1 MCLQEQKLLHFRVI
15 LELRTISHKGKS
27 MTAICVFESSFKPAN
42 ECSMAEDTAFHSVT
56 AAMAVLQSGGDVQ
69 VTWLTFYML
78 PIIRTRG
85 ICTVSFSLTLSMKN
99 KYIYIYD
106 IYHIVVSHQFL
117 SSCGQPN
124 LWYPRLP
131 RWQQPRLLE
140 MKRVNPAA
148 AWDNFC
154 SAWCPSGPQQEVS
167 SPQYH
172 KKTNRF
178 FSTKWSNCFFFK
190 QKVLRE
196 DCTLFLKEQIV
207 KTCLPQFENT

>member
-99 KYIYIYD
+99 KYIYIWY
-106 IYHIVVSHQFL
+106 ISYCSVSSVPFIFWPT
-117 SSCGQPN
+117 QPSIA
-124 LWYPRLP
+124 
-131 RWQQPRLLE
+131 
-140 MKRVNPAA
+140 KAA
-148 AWDNFC
+148 AVAAAKAAGDETGQSSSSLRPFLFC
-154 SAWCPSGPQQEVS
+154 LVSLRPSTGG
-167 SPQYH
+167 
-172 KKTNRF
+172 F
-178 FSTKWSNCFFFK
+178 FPP
-190 QKVLRE
+190 
-196 DCTLFLKEQIV
+196 I
-207 KTCLPQFENT
+207 P

>member
-1 MCLQEQKLLHFRVI
+1 MNVPWLRILPSTQWRQPWLCCKAEETSRWLDWRFTCCQSSELEEYVLYPSVLHFPWK
-15 LELRTISHKGKS
+15 TS
-27 MTAICVFESSFKPAN
+27 
-42 ECSMAEDTAFHSVT
+42 
-56 AAMAVLQSGGDVQ
+56 
-69 VTWLTFYML
+69 
-78 PIIRTRG
+78 
-85 ICTVSFSLTLSMKN
+85 
-99 KYIYIYD
+99 IYIYMIY

-117 SSCGQPN
+117 SSFGQPN
-124 LWYPRLP
+124 LRYPRLP

-178 FSTKWSNCFFFK
+178 FSTKWSNCFFFTK
-190 QKVLRE
+190 SFKRRLYSFFKGTNSEDLPPPIWKYLAIECTSFQKGIDV
-196 DCTLFLKEQIV
+196 TNI
-207 KTCLPQFENT
+207 